1 MEMAHD
7 GLSFASFG
15 EENSRSR
22 LPGANDFTSRA
33 RKRPASANVRAL
45 FFLCKVILRELGRR
59 ADGFVAAAFR
69 SGRFILGEDD
79 LSKAWASG

>member
-7 GLSFASFG
+7 GLSFASFS

-22 LPGANDFTSRA
+22 LSGGEELESRA

-45 FFLCKVILRELGRR
+45 FFLCKVILQNKAEFQEFKPETRRGVGWNQLLG
-59 ADGFVAAAFR
+59 
-69 SGRFILGEDD
+69 
-79 LSKAWASG
+79 SKDTR

>member
-1 MEMAHD
+1 MEMAHV

-22 LPGANDFTSRA
+22 LPGGEDLESRA

-45 FFLCKVILRELGRR
+45 FFLCKVILQKK
-59 ADGFVAAAFR
+59 AGFQKCDSETGQSEKR
-69 SGRFILGEDD
+69 N
-79 LSKAWASG
+79 

>member
-22 LPGANDFTSRA
+22 LPGSEVLESRA
-33 RKRPASANVRAL
+33 RKRPATANVRAL
-45 FFLCKVILRELGRR
+45 FFLCKVILQKKTE
-59 ADGFVAAAFR
+59 FQ
-69 SGRFILGEDD
+69 RF
-79 LSKAWASG
+79 KAETR

>member
-1 MEMAHD
+1 MAHV

-22 LPGANDFTSRA
+22 LPGAEDLESRA

-45 FFLCKVILRELGRR
+45 YFLCKVILQKKTWPQWFKTETRWTLNG
-59 ADGFVAAAFR
+59 
-69 SGRFILGEDD
+69 I
-79 LSKAWASG
+79 

>member
-22 LPGANDFTSRA
+22 LSSVEDLESRA

-45 FFLCKVILRELGRR
+45 FFLCKVILQDFGRQ
-59 ADGFVAAAFR
+59 AKCFVAAAFR
-69 SGRFILGEDD
+69 SGRFILNEDD
-79 LSKAWASG
+79 RSKDWSSE

>member
-22 LPGANDFTSRA
+22 LPGGEDLESRA

-45 FFLCKVILRELGRR
+45 FSLRKRFLGNFNPESRCLNKAISDIL
-59 ADGFVAAAFR
+59 AARWKQSAA
-69 SGRFILGEDD
+69 G
-79 LSKAWASG
+79 

>member
-1 MEMAHD
+1 MQMAHV

-22 LPGANDFTSRA
+22 LTGSEVLDSRA

-45 FFLCKVILRELGRR
+45 NFLCKVILQEKAELQWLKPETR
-59 ADGFVAAAFR
+59 
-69 SGRFILGEDD
+69 
-79 LSKAWASG
+79 